1 MAKHAGAS
9 EVKVDLVCQSD
20 KVTLTINDDG
30 QGFDMS
36 SLAHDSLGLG
46 IMRERAADIGAS
58 LSVESSIGHGT
69 EIMVV
74 WNNLPGEDIL

>member
-1 MAKHAGAS
+1 
-9 EVKVDLVCQSD
+9 
-20 KVTLTINDDG
+20 LTINDDG

-36 SLAHDSLGLG
+36 SLAPDSLGLG

-58 LSVESSIGHGT
+58 ISVRSSVGHGT

-74 WNNLPGEDIL
+74 WDNLPGEGKL